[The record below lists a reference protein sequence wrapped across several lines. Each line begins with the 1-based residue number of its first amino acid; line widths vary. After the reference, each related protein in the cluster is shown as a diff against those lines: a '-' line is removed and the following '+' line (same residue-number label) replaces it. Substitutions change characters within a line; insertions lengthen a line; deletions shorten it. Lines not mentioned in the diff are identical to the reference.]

1 MVKHIQPIHRKVPT
15 KCFDV
20 FNHFV
25 GLARKG
31 RSIDF
36 HKMFWFL
43 LHYRTHLFIWV
54 KTINVKLFSNLKHF
68 ELRVSIPFLVPLS
81 PERVTFKV
89 CVGGFR
95 LIYAMLLKE
104 ISQDIFDEKKLGIFY
119 WTPQIR
125 NCTAD
130 WILQFYDIS
139 RTIILQ
145 SIYSGY
151 CTKYLT
157 QLNVSENFSKIL
169 TAKLFVQCINASFC
183 FNLFTK
189 LAFTCSKSTI
199 GTLQKDVKYVQ
210 SYQ

>member
-1 MVKHIQPIHRKVPT
+1 MVKHTQPIHRKVPT

-68 ELRVSIPFLVPLS
+68 EFRVSIPFLVPLS

-104 ISQDIFDEKKLGIFY
+104 ISQDIFDEKKTWHFLLDAPNKELHGRLNLAVLRYF
-119 WTPQIR
+119 Q
-125 NCTAD
+125 NNHSSEHLSVATAQN
-130 WILQFYDIS
+130 I
-139 RTIILQ
+139 
-145 SIYSGY
+145 
-151 CTKYLT
+151 
-157 QLNVSENFSKIL
+157 
-169 TAKLFVQCINASFC
+169 
-183 FNLFTK
+183 
-189 LAFTCSKSTI
+189 
-199 GTLQKDVKYVQ
+199 
-210 SYQ
+210 